1 MFTKPLGHVLGFAPH
16 GRSTRHGKHFTA
28 GLCGRTLPA
37 NGGRLPS
44 PVPRAEQRFDPA
56 QQTVAVV
63 ASGAVQQRRK
73 ILHVPDQVRPAQLQ
87 PGVALSQKLAI
98 GREVV
103 TADDPAK
110 RLAQISL
117 QHLRAPRRVDVE
129 PREAVLTGHME
140 APTPQPAATLA
151 VPRLVNS
158 HRRLLRQSLLQ
169 LLVAGRHR
177 RTGFLHRLEHLA
189 VADWQL
195 KHIGQK
201 SANRLDRHVTSAL
214 LISHQRRQPRTKQP
228 RPPHFLRQRRGQH
241 LARAKVLIQSG
252 AMLAHDIG
260 FLNQLDLLDDA
271 KAVERF
277 PTCRHGLPLV
287 VPSLVHLLRR
297 KSWSGMTG
305 VSQLTASPSLPAFS
319 AACRRTRRLDDVAAG
334 RLGGGCGVLLQT
346 CAFALQI
353 RDSCQRSV
361 QLFLQL
367 GDHGLQPF
375 TARTMFSVCPHASIA

>member
-1 MFTKPLGHVLGFAPH
+1 
-16 GRSTRHGKHFTA
+16 
-28 GLCGRTLPA
+28 
-37 NGGRLPS
+37 
-44 PVPRAEQRFDPA
+44 
-56 QQTVAVV
+56 
-63 ASGAVQQRRK
+63 
-73 ILHVPDQVRPAQLQ
+73 
-87 PGVALSQKLAI
+87 
-98 GREVV
+98 
-103 TADDPAK
+103 
-110 RLAQISL
+110 
-117 QHLRAPRRVDVE
+117 
-129 PREAVLTGHME
+129 ME

-346 CAFALQI
+346 LRFRSPNPRFVPALCPTVPATGRPRPPAVYSQDNVLCVSPCLNSI
-353 RDSCQRSV
+353 RTISEITYTNLPS
-361 QLFLQL
+361 L
-367 GDHGLQPF
+367 
-375 TARTMFSVCPHASIA
+375 